1 MGYHVVKIEK
11 GEFGTIEKIQEEL
24 DELRDAVAQKARIME
39 LCELADILGAIEGYL
54 LKNFPGFTF
63 EDLRKMSLLTKSAFE
78 DGTRK

>member
-24 DELRDAVAQKARIME
+24 DELRDAVAQQARIME